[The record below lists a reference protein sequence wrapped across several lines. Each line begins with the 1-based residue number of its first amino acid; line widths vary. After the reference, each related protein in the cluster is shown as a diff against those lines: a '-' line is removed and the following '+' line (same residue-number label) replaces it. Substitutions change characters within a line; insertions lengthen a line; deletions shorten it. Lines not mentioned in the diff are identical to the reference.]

1 MEEADNLLDHQ
12 DEKSIYAKFKG
23 KIERVIADA
32 KEKHGMRE
40 TAEIMAVFFYGS
52 LKIKQKS
59 LQLFMI

>member
-1 MEEADNLLDHQ
+1 MEEADNLLLHQ

-40 TAEIMAVFFYGS
+40 TALNNAVFFIVH
-52 LKIKQKS
+52 LKIKQKIS
-59 LQLFMI
+59 QPFMI